1 MGPDLDAKGRS
12 EIVMEASASK
22 ENGSVV
28 KEPEDKSM
36 RCASN
41 YEDDTFEMETIMEEQ
56 TEGVD
61 TSEDVEVNITECTN
75 SGGVG
80 LVEDECQD
88 ATENSSSFGDT
99 VSGIEN
105 GAMLND
111 AEVNS
116 ELHGD
121 PMSALASDGYGKVF
135 GTRKKKLT
143 SHWRTFIR
151 PLMWRCRW
159 VELQLKKFQSQ
170 AIKYDRELAEYNKKL
185 ELENTTLESFG
196 AKSLPFSSQS
206 RRKNVMK
213 RKKRKKVEDT
223 TDIASYMLHH
233 NLFSYYENKRSAV
246 DAASMDD
253 DWGNL
258 VISTDKTINGT
269 DEFGVN
275 DEILSLEFKD
285 GDNSLEEILWKIGI
299 VQSQVSKMKTRLHK
313 VMSENAERF
322 SSTDKLSLLVP
333 CNNALT
339 SSARNPGSPCNNRA
353 GIPVGSSYIAS
364 QLKSEYNMGDLVMP
378 ESAVSSHAEVA
389 HLPDVIESTNQ
400 HQVGGSCKNTGDVIL
415 IYNQRA
421 KEELS
426 NLEEVKIQTIENPQ
440 EPKEER
446 ESTSP
451 AIPVLESD
459 LPTDDQPIPKIRSLS
474 KFTAPKNKRKRGRR
488 KAGLDR
494 WSQRSSG

>member
-1 MGPDLDAKGRS
+1 MGPDLELKGRL
-12 EIVMEASASK
+12 EIVMEASACK
-22 ENGSVV
+22 ENRSVV
-28 KEPEDKSM
+28 KELEDKHKG
-36 RCASN
+36 CASN
-41 YEDDTFEMETIMEEQ
+41 FEDDTFDMQVTMDKQ
-56 TEGVD
+56 TECVD
-61 TSEDVEVNITECTN
+61 RSEDVEINISECTN
-75 SGGVG
+75 SGDVG

-99 VSGIEN
+99 VSEVEYGVS
-105 GAMLND
+105 ND

-116 ELHGD
+116 ELRGD
-121 PMSALASDGYGKVF
+121 AITAAASDGYSEAF
-135 GTRKKKLT
+135 RMRRKLT

-159 VELQLKKFQSQ
+159 VELQIKEVQSQ
-170 AIKYDRELAEYNKKL
+170 AIKYDKELAEYNQRKL
-185 ELENTTLESFG
+185 FELENATLEGFG
-196 AKSLPFSSQS
+196 AKSLPYSSQS
-206 RRKNVMK
+206 RSKNIMK
-213 RKKRKKVEDT
+213 RKKRKRVDT
-223 TDIASYMLHH
+223 VNIASYMSHH
-233 NLFSYYENKRSAV
+233 NLFSYYVNKRSAA
-246 DAASMDD
+246 DGSSMDD

-258 VISTDKTINGT
+258 VISTDKTINGN

-275 DEILSLEFKD
+275 DELLLLEFKD